1 MRLLWKSQILWKLAI
16 FIISDFLQIVEM
28 AYQRTKDFEKLS
40 FLYLIT
46 GNMEKLQKM
55 MKIAQIRKVWIIFKI
70 KLWKAN

>member
-1 MRLLWKSQILWKLAI
+1 
-16 FIISDFLQIVEM
+16 M

-55 MKIAQIRKVWIIFKI
+55 MKIAQIRKVCVIFKI
-70 KLWKAN
+70 KVLETN